1 MIKGKF
7 EPVCDIKALSIDR
20 FWDLIFK
27 LMVQL
32 WVLYAARISTLLSL
46 ASYLELEEDLLLF
59 SCLCQKESLAFVF
72 KSLI

>member
-27 LMVQL
+27 LMVKL
-32 WVLYAARISTLLSL
+32 WVLYAARISTLLSF
-46 ASYLELEEDLLLF
+46 ACYLELEEDFLLF
-59 SCLCQKESLAFVF
+59 SSLCQLESLDFVF
-72 KSLI
+72 ESLI